1 MNLEKSSKDMEGMIG
16 MILAPLLQ
24 QICCNLPFFGS
35 STGADGIA
43 KADVICFDLSK
54 IAKKSSV
61 GEQTHLSF
69 DQNPWLFAVCFLDD
83 IPPSF
88 DRDYNTPVLRIPMA

>member
-24 QICCNLPFFGS
+24 QICCNLPFFGF

-54 IAKKSSV
+54 IAKTI
-61 GEQTHLSF
+61 E
-69 DQNPWLFAVCFLDD
+69 WW
-83 IPPSF
+83 
-88 DRDYNTPVLRIPMA
+88 